1 MSTHSID
8 VSKLHELGCTAIN
21 TTSASRTADTAS
33 LTFSLET
40 LEDSIA
46 WAFGDMVTI
55 TEGGNVLFR
64 GYVTTE
70 PEVAV
75 DADGTTCRVQLENI
89 VALVAATPY
98 EEDQALTPFVRNT
111 ERLVNAADIIDKM
124 MTEGQVEPGG
134 NVAEGGWSI
143 QFNPMI
149 KCPAGSGSQTCWS
162 FIEACLHWVPNA
174 VTWYNPDAKMLTFR
188 SADDG
193 KSLVVDIDAGEVRVD
208 GARAFTFAGCE
219 SASFRARHDLCPPVV
234 GLVWE
239 GSARRAVFPDGY
251 SLREPWAFMYQ
262 IPKVEGAMNDGDDF
276 APEYAQRVQRAAQ
289 NSMLVQGIKVPD
301 GWQVVAE
308 GNPVDMKDTAPGA
321 PANWHN
327 FWKGFTAFRAL
338 SKTSVGCLAYGQA
351 VFEPVP
357 VDEAFPP
364 GVLAEDNEQPANYE
378 PFTQDDDVKI
388 YVLHQGQFP
397 ASSKSRDNVSGLK
410 FCKGK
415 LRQYV
420 WLKDAYAGEL
430 PQAEWMAFFDGSFKR
445 KDGDYTAN
453 TRYTI
458 LELDAVFIN
467 RRRKKYQVGTN
478 RLEPTDD
485 DYNDNAGGSG
495 GDSTTPTSQD
505 YTDAARDFYN
515 ATRKLYY
522 DGSITLRGVEGYSPA
537 KLDGANLNVLGLR
550 EQWAGMDTPVVQAEY
565 DPQHKTLTIS
575 TGSPEILSIDERVQ
589 RTMLGRQSAF
599 MAGTS
604 MRNMPNLDDSGGD
617 SGGGSGDS
625 EGYPMVS
632 PSMAAQTVATKGG
645 RPLNPFQLFSEG
657 TGENTRWFINEG
669 TLAAPGGRV
678 VSFETTDITE
688 LKDMYPD
695 HKFTVRVE
703 RSTGLSEW
711 VAVVRHYKQN

>member
-8 VSKLHELGCTAIN
+8 ISALHEMGCTAVNI
-21 TTSASRTADTAS
+21 TSASRTADTAS

-40 LEDSIA
+40 LENSIA

-55 TEGGNVLFR
+55 TDGGNVLFR

-75 DADGTTCRVQLENI
+75 DAGGTTCRVQLENI

-98 EEDQALTPFVRNT
+98 EQDQALTPYVRNT

-124 MTEGQVEPGG
+124 MGEGQVEPGG
-134 NVAEGGWSI
+134 NVAEGGWRI
-143 QFNPMI
+143 EFNPMI

-174 VTWYNPDAKMLTFR
+174 VTWYNPAARMLTFR
-188 SADDG
+188 SADEG
-193 KSLVVDIDAGEVRVD
+193 TALNIDTDSGEVWLG
-208 GARAFTFAGCE
+208 GARAFTFTGCE

-262 IPKVEGAMNDGDDF
+262 IPKMAGAANSGDLT
-276 APEYAQRVQRAAQ
+276 PEEAQRVQRAAQ

-308 GNPVDMKDTAPGA
+308 GHPVDMKDTAPGA

-378 PFTQDDDVKI
+378 PFTQGDDVKI
-388 YVLHQGQFP
+388 YVLAQGQFP
-397 ASSKSRDNVSGLK
+397 ASSKTRDNVSGLK

-420 WLKDAYAGEL
+420 WLDGTYAGTLSHEEYL
-430 PQAEWMAFFDGSFKR
+430 AFFDGAFKV
-445 KDGDYTAN
+445 KDGDSTAN

-478 RLEPTDD
+478 ALDPTDE
-485 DYNDNAGGSG
+485 DYKEDGGGSG
-495 GDSTTPTSQD
+495 SDSSTPTSQD
-505 YTDAARDFYN
+505 YTNAARDYYN

-522 DGSITLRGVEGYSPA
+522 DGSITLRGVEGYSPD

-550 EQWAGMDTPVVQAEY
+550 SEWSRMDTPVVQAEY

-589 RTMLGRQSAF
+589 RTLLGRQTAF

-604 MRNMPNLDDSGGD
+604 MQEMPASFDDGEDDGS
-617 SGGGSGDS
+617 SGDS
-625 EGYPMVS
+625 ESGYPMVS
-632 PSMAAQTVATKGG
+632 PSMSAQTVATKGG

-688 LKDMYPD
+688 LKTRYSD

-711 VAVVRHYKQN
+711 VAVVRHYKKN